1 MTVYPN
7 SLKQLIDQFSKLPG
21 IGKKTAERLSL
32 YILNSNKEQVSD
44 FSKSLSHLKDTI
56 KSCNVCNC
64 LIEGNSC
71 HICNDLYRN
80 DELLCIVKDPTDI
93 FLIEKSAFKGKYH
106 VLGGLISPLD
116 GITSDNLNFD
126 SFFKRL
132 ESVKEV
138 ILAIDPSQE
147 GDMTI
152 LYLTD
157 KLKKK
162 NIKISR
168 LARGIPVGSSL
179 EFIDEVTLTHSLNDR
194 VEVK

>member
-1 MTVYPN
+1 MTVYPD
-7 SLKQLIDQFSKLPG
+7 SLKKLIDQFSKLPG
-21 IGKKTAERLSL
+21 IGKKTAERLSI
-32 YILNSNKEQVSD
+32 YILNSKREVVSD
-44 FSKSLSHLKDTI
+44 FSNSLNNLKESI
-56 KSCNVCNC
+56 ESCDVCNC
-64 LIEGNSC
+64 LIENESC
-71 HICNDLYRN
+71 HICNDSYRS
-80 DELLCIVKDPTDI
+80 DELLCVVKDPTDI
-93 FLIEKSAFKGKYH
+93 FLIEKSSFKGKYH

-116 GITSDNLNFD
+116 GIEAENLNFD

-132 ESVKEV
+132 DKVREV

-157 KLKKK
+157 QLKKY

-179 EFIDEVTLTHSLNDR
+179 EFIDQVTLTHSLNDR
-194 VEVK
+194 VEIK